1 MLERTFGETYQH
13 YRRRVALLVPGR
25 AGVADGMPKA
35 DKRAECAWA
44 FSRSSGHAGSE
55 LVSIPVRPCTMIGNG
70 LGTDDAAV
78 SR

>member
-1 MLERTFGETYQH
+1 
-13 YRRRVALLVPGR
+13 
-25 AGVADGMPKA
+25 MPKA